1 MKGTIKTGL
10 TRTYALRQYENIKP
24 MIEIEME
31 YDSEKDDIQKILE
44 SMKIKCEDYI
54 KKFDPRPENDELPF
68 N

>member
-1 MKGTIKTGL
+1 
-10 TRTYALRQYENIKP
+10 

-54 KKFDPRPENDELPF
+54 KKFDPRPEDDDSQLPF
-68 N
+68 